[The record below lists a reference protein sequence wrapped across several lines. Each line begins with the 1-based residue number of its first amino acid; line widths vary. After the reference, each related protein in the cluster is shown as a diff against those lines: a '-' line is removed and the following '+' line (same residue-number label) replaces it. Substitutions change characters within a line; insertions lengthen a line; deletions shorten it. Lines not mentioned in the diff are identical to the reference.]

1 MVKSLEKTLFG
12 LACIIILC
20 ASPVYSGLSA
30 EEVSDTTEI
39 QHTTNDPLEPINRAI
54 FSFNIGVD
62 KLVLKPIALT
72 YRTIVPSPLRTGIF
86 NFLNNL
92 RSPLILLNNIL
103 QGDLGAAMVTTKRFV
118 INTTLGIGGLFDP
131 ATSQFDLQYRNE
143 DFGQTF
149 GSWGIGEGPYL
160 VLPILGPAPPRDL
173 FGKISDFV
181 IDPLNIYA
189 YSDQSDEWITATR
202 STTRAVDARSR
213 NVETFDDLEKSAL
226 DFYASIRNFYRQKR
240 NAEIANSTSTKDDSV
255 IDASWEDLE
264 Y

>member
-1 MVKSLEKTLFG
+1 
-12 LACIIILC
+12 
-20 ASPVYSGLSA
+20 
-30 EEVSDTTEI
+30 
-39 QHTTNDPLEPINRAI
+39 
-54 FSFNIGVD
+54 
-62 KLVLKPIALT
+62 
-72 YRTIVPSPLRTGIF
+72 
-86 NFLNNL
+86 
-92 RSPLILLNNIL
+92 
-103 QGDLGAAMVTTKRFV
+103 MVTTKRFV